1 MKDIERPIDSVVGCG
16 SDEMKFGKA
25 GLAAVLLASV
35 AMVTMARAETIEGAL
50 AKAYLAN
57 PDLNAQRAAV
67 RANDENV
74 PRALSG
80 YRPRISAT
88 GDIGPQETTLGGS
101 TSSTSSVTHPR
112 GGTLSVDQTIYN
124 FGRTGNSVAAAEAGV
139 LSARQQLRSS
149 EQQTLLDAAQAYM
162 DVLRDTAFLDLRRA
176 NIDVLKEQLRQT
188 QDRFSVGEV
197 TRTDVAQ
204 VEARLASAQAESS
217 AAEGTLKA
225 SIARYRQV
233 IGADPKSLAPAR
245 PVEKLH
251 PRTLDEAIRISQAE
265 HPAIVAANH
274 NVEVAEYQV
283 KATRADLYPSLGV
296 SGSAQKR
303 WDYQAQGR
311 ELDAFALVGKLTVP
325 LYEGGETYARVRQAK
340 ETLGQRRLEADL
352 ARERVRAAVVAS
364 WSQLEAARAR
374 IASAQA
380 QVEASTIALNGV
392 REEARVGQRT
402 TYDVLVQDQELLS
415 ARVNLI
421 SAQRDRVVASYNVLS
436 AMGNLSVEKLGLKVP
451 AYDASAHYQAV
462 RNRFIGTS
470 ID

>member
-1 MKDIERPIDSVVGCG
+1 MVFSRFDSIAVCGGDMK
-16 SDEMKFGKA
+16 KFGSA
-25 GLAAVLLASV
+25 SLSALVIAAFACLSP
-35 AMVTMARAETIEGAL
+35 ARAETIESAL

-80 YRPRISAT
+80 YRPRITAT
-88 GDIGPQETTLGGS
+88 GDIGPQDSTLGGTAS
-101 TSSTSSVTHPR
+101 GNSLTHPR

-149 EQQTLLDAAQAYM
+149 EQSILLEAAQAYM
-162 DVLRDTAFLDLRRA
+162 DVLRDTAFLDLRKA
-176 NIDVLKEQLRQT
+176 NIEVLKEQLRQT

-204 VEARLASAQAESS
+204 VEARLAAAQAESS

-225 SIARYRQV
+225 SVARYRQV
-233 IGADPKSLAPAR
+233 IGTDPKSLSPAR
-245 PVEKLH
+245 PVERHH
-251 PRTLDEAIRISQAE
+251 PRSLEDAVRISQSE

-283 KATRADLYPSLGV
+283 KAVRADLYPSIGL

-303 WDYQAQGR
+303 WDFQAQGR
-311 ELDAFALVGKLTVP
+311 ELDAFALVGRLSVP
-325 LYEGGETYARVRQAK
+325 IYEGGETYARVRQAK

-352 ARERVRAAVVAS
+352 ARDRVRAAVVAS

-415 ARVNLI
+415 ARVNLVA
-421 SAQRDRVVASYNVLS
+421 AQRDRVVASYNVLS
-436 AMGNLSVEKLGLKVP
+436 SMGRLSAEKLGLKVP
-451 AYDASAHYQAV
+451 AYDASAHYRAV

>member
-1 MKDIERPIDSVVGCG
+1 MR
-16 SDEMKFGKA
+16 FGKA
-25 GLAAVLLASV
+25 GLVAVLLASV
-35 AMVTMARAETIEGAL
+35 ATATIARAETIEGAL
-50 AKAYLAN
+50 ARAYLAN
-57 PDLNAQRAAV
+57 PELNAQRAAV

-80 YRPRISAT
+80 YRPRASVS
-88 GDIGPQETTLGGS
+88 GDIGPQDSRLGGS
-101 TSSTSSVTHPR
+101 TTTTRTFTQPK
-112 GGTLSVDQTIYN
+112 GGTLTVEQTVYN
-124 FGRTGNSVAAAEAGV
+124 FGRTGNSVSAAEAGV
-139 LSARQQLRSS
+139 LAARQQLRSS
-149 EQQTLLDAAQAYM
+149 EQSLLLDAAQAYM

-225 SIARYRQV
+225 SIAKYRQV

-251 PRTLDEAIRISQAE
+251 PRTLDEAIRISQAA
-265 HPAIVAANH
+265 HPAIIAANY

-283 KATRADLYPSLGV
+283 KVTRADLYPTIGV

-303 WDYQAQGR
+303 WDYQASGR
-311 ELDAFALVGKLTVP
+311 DLDVYALVGRLSVP
-325 LYEGGETYARVRQAK
+325 IYEGGETYARVRQAK

-421 SAQRDRVVASYNVLS
+421 AAQRDRVVASYNVLS
-436 AMGNLSVEKLGLKVP
+436 AMGRLSVDVLGLKVP
-451 AYDASAHYQAV
+451 AYDASAHYDAV